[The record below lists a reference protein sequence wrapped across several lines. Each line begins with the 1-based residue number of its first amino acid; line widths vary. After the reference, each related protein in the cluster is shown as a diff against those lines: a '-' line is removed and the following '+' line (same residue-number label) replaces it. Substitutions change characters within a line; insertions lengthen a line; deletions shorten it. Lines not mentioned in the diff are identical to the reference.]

1 MTPRSATTGVAL
13 GNGIPNAT
21 GFPAFRDCSVWI
33 DLSAE
38 RRSVCVAATGG
49 AAIRAAG
56 TGSTRYQQSIA
67 RPHRIRST
75 DVGAGTGGFD
85 RRPVPRPEAK
95 TSAEHRAEH
104 RATSR
109 ARPAPRAAEPAPV
122 APTPAKPKA
131 SDGPSLGEILRDS
144 TPDAAK
150 AGSAP
155 SKGRGSVEEL
165 PAPAPRAPDLS
176 PAPQKPFISPFDKLP
191 PSEADR
197 MDRDRLNSGRSL
209 QDDYRPDSPSYGGGT
224 DFLDPKAFSCDDF
237 RKRIAAQ
244 TIDKISLDVSPP
256 FRPDEFDMRRYEE
269 LKADFE
275 ERQVLREWISR
286 DGRELAKGRLRDLA
300 YENAVIETEDGRI
313 ERLPISRLSEGDIAY
328 ITENW
333 GLPRECLL
341 EQVAYAPRL
350 GLRPR

>member
-1 MTPRSATTGVAL
+1 
-13 GNGIPNAT
+13 
-21 GFPAFRDCSVWI
+21 
-33 DLSAE
+33 
-38 RRSVCVAATGG
+38 
-49 AAIRAAG
+49 
-56 TGSTRYQQSIA
+56 
-67 RPHRIRST
+67 
-75 DVGAGTGGFD
+75 
-85 RRPVPRPEAK
+85 
-95 TSAEHRAEH
+95 
-104 RATSR
+104 
-109 ARPAPRAAEPAPV
+109 
-122 APTPAKPKA
+122 
-131 SDGPSLGEILRDS
+131 
-144 TPDAAK
+144 
-150 AGSAP
+150 
-155 SKGRGSVEEL
+155 
-165 PAPAPRAPDLS
+165 
-176 PAPQKPFISPFDKLP
+176 
-191 PSEADR
+191 

-341 EQVAYAPRL
+341 EQVAYAPRAWTPTTMTWKASNL
-350 GLRPR
+350 CHNPLYFEDVNLERYGHTRGPLLEPLVPVGPLLRQRFGAALQDGCAYTV